1 MAIALHFASTI
12 LRRWQSPSAQIR
24 PTMRIVTKL
33 LTCLLFYAV
42 PALAQTPRIAATG
55 PAVSLS
61 LGYSYFNLGLQ
72 PMRASLN
79 GADSTFT
86 IDFHSR
92 FGVTLDIGYVR
103 TSNLNGSSYHA
114 DVLSY
119 LAGPVFYI
127 SRKKGLATFAHVLAG
142 GARITGAIPD
152 THAFVRGYTNEPAL
166 AFGGGLEHQFSR
178 RFAVRATADYVR
190 ASYLTSPTAFN
201 PLNNF
206 RAVTSLVY
214 YFGTN
219 RR

>member
-1 MAIALHFASTI
+1 MKTFTKPLVFLLLCAAPAA
-12 LRRWQSPSAQIR
+12 AQE
-24 PTMRIVTKL
+24 
-33 LTCLLFYAV
+33 
-42 PALAQTPRIAATG
+42 PRVAGTG
-55 PAVSLS
+55 PVMSFS

-72 PMRASLN
+72 STRANLN

-86 IDFHSR
+86 VDFHPR
-92 FGVTLDIGYVR
+92 FGVTLDVTYVR
-103 TSNLNGSSYHA
+103 ASNLNGSSYHA

-127 SRKKGLATFAHVLAG
+127 SRKKGLTTFAHVLAG
-142 GARITGAIPD
+142 GARITGAIRD
-152 THAFVRGYTNEPAL
+152 THGFVRGYTNEPAI
-166 AFGGGLEHQFSR
+166 AFGGGLEHPVSR

-190 ASYLTSPTAFN
+190 ASYWTSPTAFN
-201 PLNNF
+201 PLNDV

>member
-1 MAIALHFASTI
+1 MKTFT
-12 LRRWQSPSAQIR
+12 R
-24 PTMRIVTKL
+24 L
-33 LTCLLFYAV
+33 LVFLLLFAA
-42 PALAQTPRIAATG
+42 PAAAQEPRVAGAG
-55 PAVSLS
+55 PVMNVS

-72 PMRASLN
+72 STRANLN
-79 GADSTFT
+79 GPDSTFT
-86 IDFHSR
+86 VDFHPR
-92 FGVTLDIGYVR
+92 FGVTLDLSYVR
-103 TSNLNGSSYHA
+103 ASNLNESSYHA
-114 DVLSY
+114 DVLCY

-127 SRKKGLATFAHVLAG
+127 SRKKGLTTLAHVLAG

-152 THAFVRGYTNEPAL
+152 THGFVGGYTNEPAI

-190 ASYLTSPTAFN
+190 ASYWTSPTAFN

-206 RAVTSLVY
+206 RAVTSLVC

>member
-1 MAIALHFASTI
+1 MKTF
-12 LRRWQSPSAQIR
+12 
-24 PTMRIVTKL
+24 TKL
-33 LTCLLFYAV
+33 PVFLLLCAA
-42 PALAQTPRIAATG
+42 PAAAQEPRVAGTS
-55 PAVSLS
+55 PVMSVS
-61 LGYSYFNLGLQ
+61 LGYSYFNLSLQ
-72 PMRASLN
+72 PTRANLN
-79 GADSTFT
+79 GANSRFT
-86 IDFHSR
+86 VDLHPR
-92 FGVTLDIGYVR
+92 FGVTLDLSYVR
-103 TSNLNGSSYHA
+103 ASNLNGSSHHA

-127 SRKKGLATFAHVLAG
+127 SRKKGLPTFAHVLAG
-142 GARITGAIPD
+142 GARITGTIPD
-152 THAFVRGYTNEPAL
+152 THGFVRGYTNEPAI